1 MFVMS
6 IGNQMDQSSFTQ
18 VSWQCFLQP
27 KKLMQPKGNEADV
40 TLYLNSTGLM
50 WETAPKFGALLVF
63 AEHRYF
69 GKSVPYGKDVMKHM
83 TYLSSSQALA
93 DYATLIRHTFIV
105 CLRSLLL
112 DF

>member
-1 MFVMS
+1 
-6 IGNQMDQSSFTQ
+6 
-18 VSWQCFLQP
+18 
-27 KKLMQPKGNEADV
+27 
-40 TLYLNSTGLM
+40 M

-93 DYATLIRHTFIV
+93 DYATLIRHVFGHG
-105 CLRSLLL
+105 LRSPAIRFLKERLPAKRSAVISFGGSYGGML
-112 DF
+112 SSWFRMKVCNSFI